1 MDVAI
6 IGKGTSS
13 IITALVLLRRGHNVI
28 IFYDPKVPPI
38 NVGEST
44 TPHIQELINSTLG
57 ISIHD
62 LVDRGIFSYKMGINF
77 VNWGKGK
84 SFNHNFADGG
94 IGHHFETKLFND
106 FIHEYFEKNNLVTYF
121 PEKVISID
129 TTINNSVSINGKN
142 FDFLI
147 NCSGWEDSKNYL
159 IPFFKTVDSAITFV
173 EELDTNKYDSTHTLH
188 LATEDGWQ
196 FGLPFPKQNI
206 IKCGYLY
213 SRDYVTEKQ
222 VKNKLNKNIRS
233 SFSWTPR
240 YAKEILVHSNIAL
253 NGNRLFF
260 IEPLQALSLAY
271 TKLFAEFISDYLDNK
286 CIEFFDDINYRYS
299 LEMWAYQLSLAYHYQ
314 YGSIY
319 KTKFWQNIK
328 SNAID
333 VMKASFNG
341 NPEVFQMNL
350 ERDYR
355 NKNKKYSNIGSFGFA
370 DLQQIH
376 FNMLGVD
383 NPFKKF

>member
-13 IITALVLLRRGHNVI
+13 IITALVLLGRGHNI
-28 IFYDPKVPPI
+28 SIFYDPKVPPI

-44 TPHIQELINSTLG
+44 TPHIQRLINSILG

-62 LVDRGIFSYKMGINF
+62 LVDKGIFSYKMGINF

-84 SFNHNFADGG
+84 SFNHNFANGE
-94 IGHHFETKLFND
+94 IAHHFETKPFND
-106 FIHEYFEKNNLVTYF
+106 FIHEYFEKNNLVTYY
-121 PEKVISID
+121 PEKVVSID
-129 TTINNSVSINGKN
+129 TNINNNVFVNNKN
-142 FDFLI
+142 FNFLV
-147 NCSGWEDSKNYL
+147 NCSGWEDNKNY
-159 IPFFKTVDSAITFV
+159 ITPFFKTVDSVVTFV
-173 EELDTNKYDSTHTLH
+173 EELDYNKYDSIHTLH

-213 SRDYVTEKQ
+213 SRDYITEKE
-222 VKNKLNKNIRS
+222 VRNKLNKNIRS

-240 YAKEILVHSNIAL
+240 YAKEILIHPNIAL

-271 TKLFAEFISDYLDNK
+271 TKLFAEFISDYLENQ
-286 CIEFFDDINYRYS
+286 CRQSFDDINYRYN
-299 LEMWAYQLSLAYHYQ
+299 LEMWTYQLSLAYHYH

-319 KTKFWQNIK
+319 KTKFWENVTSSATNIM
-328 SNAID
+328 NI
-333 VMKASFNG
+333 SFNG
-341 NPEVFQMNL
+341 NPDVFQMNL
-350 ERDYR
+350 NRDC
-355 NKNKKYSNIGSFGFA
+355 KNMNNQYSKIGSFGFA
-370 DLQQIH
+370 DLNQIH
-376 FNMLGVD
+376 FNMLDKD